1 MRPFEQAINIVR
13 LHIKNIGLGPAEEVK
28 FIPSVISGGET
39 AEKLLEEF
47 TETNFFRT
55 GLKYLGPG
63 QELYSHY
70 NQMTQNHDQ
79 KIQSVLLFE
88 IEYKSVTGGKYKEK
102 TIIDMSEMKGSYQL
116 GKPNLYAIAQ
126 SIVKIQK
133 DFGHIVSGFKRIKS
147 DIYTSEDREMEYQ
160 DRMKQIEEIKEKQKN
175 S

>member
-1 MRPFEQAINIVR
+1 M
-13 LHIKNIGLGPAEEVK
+13 
-28 FIPSVISGGET
+28 
-39 AEKLLEEF
+39 
-47 TETNFFRT
+47 
-55 GLKYLGPG
+55 
-63 QELYSHY
+63 
-70 NQMTQNHDQ
+70 
-79 KIQSVLLFE
+79 FE